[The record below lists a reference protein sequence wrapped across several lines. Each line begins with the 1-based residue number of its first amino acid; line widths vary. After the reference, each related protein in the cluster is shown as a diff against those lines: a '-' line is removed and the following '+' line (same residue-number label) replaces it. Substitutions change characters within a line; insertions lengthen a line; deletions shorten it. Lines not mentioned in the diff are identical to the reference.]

1 MSLLATTGRDTMQA
15 KRNQTVEEDLQNI
28 LNNGGN
34 VWVIGDV
41 HGYAETLISLLDRLN
56 LDSLDRVVLLGD
68 LIDRGP
74 NSAEVIKIARE
85 DPRIFSVLGNHEQMM
100 LANFDPQNLDHFN
113 SDQRAWLYN
122 GGRATVQSYID
133 EFSDDSGIL
142 DTYQLVKRSARDL
155 AWLDSLPHHIVLDE
169 FRLVHAGYSPYDG
182 DPDLQST
189 DTLLWIRRD
198 FHDSCFPID
207 YNRTVIFG
215 HSPMPLFGLKQSSVW
230 ESDAE
235 LTNGRCAAIGIDS
248 CCYAGK
254 DPQLTAL
261 NLQTGEIIKQK
272 VKQKMEE

>member
-1 MSLLATTGRDTMQA
+1 MSPSATTGRDIMQA

-41 HGYAETLISLLDRLN
+41 HGYAETLMSLLDRLN

-100 LANFDPQNLDHFN
+100 LANFDPQNLEHFN
-113 SDQRAWLYN
+113 NEQSAWLYN

-133 EFSDDSGIL
+133 EFSDDSGNL

-198 FHDSCFPID
+198 LYSFSFSILL
-207 YNRTVIFG
+207 Y
-215 HSPMPLFGLKQSSVW
+215 
-230 ESDAE
+230 
-235 LTNGRCAAIGIDS
+235 GRS
-248 CCYAGK
+248 
-254 DPQLTAL
+254 
-261 NLQTGEIIKQK
+261 
-272 VKQKMEE
+272 